1 MKFSFFMMPLHHPS
15 ENPSLAYQR
24 DVSLIEYADDL
35 DFDEFYIG
43 EHHSGG
49 WETMPAPEMAL
60 AMAAARAKRIRLGTS
75 VISLPF
81 HHPFHVAER
90 MAFLDQLTRGRV
102 ILGVGPSNLASDI
115 KLFDVPPG
123 DLRPMMRESVDVIVR
138 LLESPDPFDY
148 EGRFWKLRDARLQ
161 VRSYQSPRMPLAI
174 ASAGSRGAIDL
185 SAEYGMILLSFGGR
199 KIQDNLALSE
209 QWPYM
214 EECARRRGAR
224 VSRENWR
231 ITTHLHLAESREKA
245 WAEVEEAAMR
255 DMNYF
260 MDIGLKPAYEAYPDQ
275 PRSEITPRSA
285 AEQRYWI
292 VGTPDDAIETIEKMR
307 EETGGFGGLMLTTH
321 EWASDQKTRASL
333 ELFARH
339 VMPHFRGHTQD
350 LKAEWSRLRKDAAEG
365 KMSPQGGTP
374 SWETPGREGHR
385 SNLFTYPP
393 EPGDFPKR
401 AEESG

>member
-24 DVSLIEYADDL
+24 DVSLIEYADEL

-90 MAFLDQLTRGRV
+90 MAFLDQLTRGRA

-123 DLRPMMRESVDVIVR
+123 DLRPMMRESVDIIVR
-138 LLESPDPFDY
+138 LLESPEPFDY

-185 SAEYGMILLSFGGR
+185 AAEYGMILLSFGGR

-214 EECARRRGAR
+214 EESARRRGAR

-245 WAEVEEAAMR
+245 WTEVEEAAMR

-285 AEQRYWI
+285 AAGNTSPRARSGSGSCARR
-292 VGTPDDAIETIEKMR
+292 GTTSPSR
-307 EETGGFGGLMLTTH
+307 
-321 EWASDQKTRASL
+321 SRRP
-333 ELFARH
+333 AR
-339 VMPHFRGHTQD
+339 RT
-350 LKAEWSRLRKDAAEG
+350 LSA
-365 KMSPQGGTP
+365 
-374 SWETPGREGHR
+374 
-385 SNLFTYPP
+385 
-393 EPGDFPKR
+393 
-401 AEESG
+401 

>member
-15 ENPSLAYQR
+15 ENPSLAYER
-24 DVSLIEYADDL
+24 DVSLIEYADCL

-49 WETMPAPEMAL
+49 WETIPAPEMAL
-60 AMAAARAKRIRLGTS
+60 AMASARAKRIRLGTS
-75 VISLPF
+75 VLSLPY

-90 MAFLDQLTRGRV
+90 MAFLDQLTRGRA
-102 ILGVGPSNLASDI
+102 ILGVGPSNLVSDI
-115 KLFDVPPG
+115 KLFDIPPA
-123 DLRPMMRESVDVIVR
+123 DLRPMMNESVDVIVK
-138 LLESPDPFDY
+138 LLESPEPFDY
-148 EGRFWKLRDARLQ
+148 EGRFWKLRNVHLQ
-161 VRSYQSPRMPLAI
+161 VRSYQSPRMPLAV

-185 SAEYGMILLSFGGR
+185 AARYEMILLSSGGKR
-199 KIQDNLALSE
+199 ILDNLSLSE

-214 EECARRRGAR
+214 EECAQKHGTR

-231 ITTHLHLAESREKA
+231 ITTYLYLAESREKA
-245 WAEVEEAAMR
+245 WADVEEYALR

-275 PRSEITPRSA
+275 PRSEITPKMA

-292 VGTPDDAIETIEKMR
+292 VGTPDDAIEAIEKIQ
-307 EETGGFGGLMLTTH
+307 EETGGFGGLMFTTH
-321 EWASDQKTRASL
+321 EWGENHKIRASL
-333 ELFARH
+333 ELFARY

-350 LKAEWSRLRKDAAEG
+350 LKAEWSRT
-365 KMSPQGGTP
+365 QGNIAQGEMPLLGGAP
-374 SWETPGREGHR
+374 SWETPGWEGHR

-393 EPGDFPKR
+393 EDEKFARG
-401 AEESG
+401 E